1 MSDTIAAV
9 ATARGQ
15 AGVAVVRLSGPQA
28 FRVGEAIAG
37 TLPSVGTARVRVLRD
52 PGSGDV
58 LDQALVIAFAEGHS
72 FTGEKT
78 VEFQIHGSIAVET
91 AVLRALLADASVR
104 LAEPGEFTRRA
115 MENGKLDLSQVEGL
129 SDLVVAETEAQRRQ
143 ALTVMRGA
151 IGALASGWRTRLIRA
166 SALVEATIDFAD
178 EELPDD
184 LAVEARE
191 HIEAVLKELA
201 AQLAG
206 AESAERVRHGFE
218 VAIVGAPNVGKSTL
232 LNALAGREAA
242 ITSDIAGTTRDV
254 IEVRMDL
261 SGLAVTLLD
270 TAGVRETED
279 RIEALGVERAR
290 ARAAGADLRV
300 FLGDAPSADLWQAG
314 DILVSPKSDLGLSGP
329 GMPVSGM
336 TGDGVTDLLDAIS
349 SELAQRMSG
358 SSVMIRLRHRLAVE
372 GAVAALESA
381 LDHVEEGSEGADL
394 AAEDLR
400 AAMRRLDSLIG
411 KVDVE
416 ALLDDIFASFC
427 LGK

>member
-15 AGVAVVRLSGPQA
+15 AGVAVVRLSGGDA
-28 FRVGEAIAG
+28 FRVSEGLIG
-37 TLPSVGTARVRVLRD
+37 PLPPTGTARVRIVRH
-52 PGSGDV
+52 PTSGEV
-58 LDQALVIAFAEGHS
+58 LDQALVICFADGHS

-78 VEFQIHGSIAVET
+78 VEFQIHGSLAVET
-91 AVLRALLADASVR
+91 AVLGALLVDPAVR

-115 MENGKLDLSQVEGL
+115 LENGRMDLSQVEGL

-151 IGALASGWRTRLIRA
+151 IGDLAGSWRQKLIRA
-166 SALVEATIDFAD
+166 SALVEATIDFED

-184 LAVEARE
+184 LV
-191 HIEAVLKELA
+191 IEASGQIRQVREDLEQ
-201 AQLAG
+201 QLRG
-206 AESAERVRHGFE
+206 ANTAERVRQGFE

-261 SGLAVTLLD
+261 NGLAVTLLD
-270 TAGVRETED
+270 TAGVREAED

-290 ARAAGADLRV
+290 ARAEGADLRV
-300 FLGDAPSADLWQAG
+300 FLGDAPLEDLWQDG
-314 DILVSPKSDLGLSGP
+314 DLLVRPKADLGRDGSGLA
-329 GMPVSGM
+329 VSGL
-336 TGDGVTDLLDAIS
+336 TGAGV
-349 SELAQRMSG
+349 SELLESISVELSKRMAG
-358 SSVMIRLRHRLAVE
+358 SSVMIRLRHRQAVE

-381 LDHVEEGSEGADL
+381 LLHVEDMPDASDL

-400 AAMRRLDSLIG
+400 VAIRRLDSLIG

>member
-15 AGVAVVRLSGPQA
+15 AGVAVVRLSGPEA
-28 FRVGEAIAG
+28 FRVGAALAG
-37 TLPSVGTARVRVLRD
+37 TLPAVGTARVRVLRD
-52 PGSGDV
+52 PGTGEV
-58 LDQALVIAFAEGHS
+58 LDQALVIAFADGQS

-91 AVLRALLADASVR
+91 AVLRGLLSDDAVR

-115 MENGKLDLSQVEGL
+115 MENGRMDLSQVEGL

-151 IGALASGWRTRLIRA
+151 IGTLAAGWRKDLIRA

-178 EELPDD
+178 EELPGG
-184 LAVEARE
+184 LADEAHARIDGVLRE
-191 HIEAVLKELA
+191 LRD
-201 AQLAG
+201 QLAG
-206 AESAERVRHGFE
+206 SDSAERVRQGFE

-242 ITSDIAGTTRDV
+242 ITSDVAGTTRDV

-261 SGLAVTLLD
+261 NGLAVTLLD
-270 TAGVRETED
+270 TAGVRDTDD
-279 RIEALGVERAR
+279 RVEALGVSRARERALH
-290 ARAAGADLRV
+290 ADLRI
-300 FLGDAPSADLWQAG
+300 FLGAAPVEGLWRPGDLLVHPKADLGAG
-314 DILVSPKSDLGLSGP
+314 NADLAVSGLTGAGVSKLLEAVTAELSGR
-329 GMPVSGM
+329 
-336 TGDGVTDLLDAIS
+336 
-349 SELAQRMSG
+349 LAG
-358 SSVMIRLRHRLAVE
+358 SSVMIRLRHRQAVE

-381 LDHVEEGSEGADL
+381 RLHVQDMPDASDL

-400 AAMRRLDSLIG
+400 VAVRRLDSLIG